1 MAAALEQQALVHR
14 APPRLA
20 DIDAYDG
27 TARAGPRAARFERKG
42 EGGSAV
48 AFLQPRCH
56 QSDHAG
62 MPARPCG
69 DDAPALLLEPECG
82 HGFGFRLRDG
92 GKLDLLTLTVEAVEL
107 NGDARRFAFVFLP
120 QP

>member
-1 MAAALEQQALVHR
+1 MATALEQQALVHR
-14 APPRLA
+14 APHRLA
-20 DIDAYDG
+20 DIDADDG
-27 TARAGPRAARFERKG
+27 TARAHPRASRFERNG

-69 DDAPALLLEPECG
+69 DDDPALLEPECG
-82 HGFGFRLRDG
+82 HRFGFRLRDG
-92 GKLDLLTLTVEAVEL
+92 SKLDLLTLTVEAVEL
-107 NGDARRFAFVFLP
+107 VGAARPFAC
-120 QP
+120 